1 MIDRV
6 DSATGA
12 AATPKKADDAVSQG
26 FEKLLLQQLAN
37 EMLKTTGDDDSP
49 YASLLP
55 DALADAVE
63 QGGGLGLDLGK
74 PVS

>member
-6 DSATGA
+6 DSATAA
-12 AATPKKADDAVSQG
+12 AATPTKADDAVSTG

>member
-6 DSATGA
+6 DSAAPA
-12 AATPKKADDAVSQG
+12 AATTRKTDHVVSKG
-26 FEKLLLQQLAN
+26 FEKLLMQQLAT

-63 QGGGLGLDLGK
+63 QGD
-74 PVS
+74 S

>member
-6 DSATGA
+6 DSATA
-12 AATPKKADDAVSQG
+12 PAATTKTSDDAVSKG

-74 PVS
+74 GVS

>member
-6 DSATGA
+6 DSATAA
-12 AATPKKADDAVSQG
+12 AATPKKADDAVSKG
-26 FEKLLLQQLAN
+26 FEKLLVQQLAN

-55 DALADAVE
+55 DALADAVMPSHPP
-63 QGGGLGLDLGK
+63 GGLGK
-74 PVS
+74 TIS